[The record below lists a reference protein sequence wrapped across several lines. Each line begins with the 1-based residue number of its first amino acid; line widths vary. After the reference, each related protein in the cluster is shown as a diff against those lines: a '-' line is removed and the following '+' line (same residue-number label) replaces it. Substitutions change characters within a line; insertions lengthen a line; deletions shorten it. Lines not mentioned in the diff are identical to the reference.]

1 MYLVGGD
8 ILVTMTENPWQE
20 IVGEQISSDDAW
32 RVLDDWKA
40 KRKEIGVLFCRRSGT
55 AVIAAM
61 CTVRAARNGLLQM
74 KGDSAGA
81 SLNLK
86 LAKFSYGPIQVW
98 PHWPAGPTAEV
109 LALQAYLATGDW
121 LVLAEGYLPRELSPL
136 ALPM

>member
-20 IVGEQISSDDAW
+20 IVGEQISSEDAW
-32 RVLDDWKA
+32 RVLDDWKS
-40 KRKEIGVLFCRRSGT
+40 KRKEIGVLFCGRSGT

-86 LAKFSYGPIQVW
+86 LAKFSYGPMQVW